1 MALSK
6 FQQARLA
13 KVLNYQ
19 DARRLAKRVLPRGV
33 FDYVDGGT
41 EDEMTVGLNT
51 AGFRNLTFRPRMG
64 IWVEEPDL
72 STTLFGQGI
81 SFPVLTAPC
90 GGMKLV
96 HPEADIGVAKAAAAA
111 GTIHVAS
118 SASGFSLEDIA

>member
-41 EDEMTVGLNT
+41 EDEITLRRNT
-51 AGFRNLTFRPRMG
+51 AAFEELRLRPRMG
-64 IWVEEPDL
+64 IWVDEPKT
-72 STTLFGQGI
+72 STTLFGQEL
-81 SFPVLTAPC
+81 SFPVLTAPPRPD
-90 GGMKLV
+90 GRLFIKQMLS
-96 HPEADIGVAKAAAAA
+96 P
-111 GTIHVAS
+111 
-118 SASGFSLEDIA
+118 